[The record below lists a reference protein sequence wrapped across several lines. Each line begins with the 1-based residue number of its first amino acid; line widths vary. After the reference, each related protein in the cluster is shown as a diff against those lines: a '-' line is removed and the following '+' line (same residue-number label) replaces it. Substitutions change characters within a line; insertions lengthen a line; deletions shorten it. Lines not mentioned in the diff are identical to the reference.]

1 VQRFDVIVVGAGVM
15 GAAAARCLARA
26 GRRTLLL
33 EQFRLGH
40 KRGSSHGPARIFRLS
55 YPEPDYVAMAQE
67 ALALWHELEEESEH
81 ALLTTTGGLDVGPEV
96 EANAG
101 ALEEG
106 DARFRF
112 ITPEDAGDRWPF
124 MDLSHAEQILF
135 QPDAGVLAA
144 DDAVRAFASGAMK
157 RGAILF
163 EETPVQEIDVDG
175 DDARIKAAGQ
185 HFAAETVV
193 VTAGAWAKSLL
204 DDVDIDLPVR
214 PSRETVAYWN
224 LGDRPP
230 ALVEW
235 GDPSVYSLWSPVYG
249 LRAGEHIA
257 GPGTDPD
264 APGTVNDASVAKLKA
279 WVATRFPGI
288 DPEPVHAETCLYTN
302 TDDER
307 FILERHGR
315 VVVGSPCSG
324 HGFKFAPLI
333 GERLAALATE

>member
-15 GAAAARCLARA
+15 GAAAARALAQA

-33 EQFRLGH
+33 EQFRMGH

-55 YPEPDYVAMAQE
+55 YPELEYVSMAHE
-67 ALALWHELEEESEH
+67 ALALWRELEQESGR

-96 EANAG
+96 DANAG

-106 DARFRF
+106 DVRFRF
-112 ITPEDAGDRWPF
+112 ITPGDAGDRWPF
-124 MDLSHAEQILF
+124 MDLSHADQILF
-135 QPDAGVLAA
+135 QPDAGVLSA
-144 DDAVRAFASGAMK
+144 DDAVRALASGAMK
-157 RGAILF
+157 SGAILL
-163 EETPVQEIDVDG
+163 EETPVQEMEVDG
-175 DDARIKAAGQ
+175 DAATIKAAGQ
-185 HFAAETVV
+185 HFAADTVV

-204 DDVDIDLPVR
+204 GDVDINLPVR
-214 PSRETVAYWN
+214 PTRETVAYWN

-230 ALVEW
+230 TLVEW

-257 GPGTDPD
+257 GPDTDPD
-264 APGTVNDASVAKLKA
+264 EQGRVNDESLGKLKD
-279 WVATRFPGI
+279 WIATRFPRI

-307 FILERHGR
+307 FIVERHGR

-324 HGFKFAPLI
+324 HGFKFAPVI
-333 GERLAALATE
+333 GKRLADLATE